1 MSDEI
6 EDMDAPNPKA
16 RGLGRGLNA
25 LFDDEEDFGADIEL
39 LEASG
44 ANVGGLQKVGVEE
57 VFPGQAQPRH
67 VFDEEP
73 LEQLA
78 QSIREHG
85 ILQPLVVRERAN
97 ELGSAG
103 RYEIIAGERR
113 WRAAQLAQL
122 HELPVVIVDMDDTKA
137 LEVALIEN
145 LQREDLNPIDE
156 ALGYQRLM
164 SEYGHT
170 QEKLAEALGKSR
182 SHIANMVRLLNLPPA
197 VQEMVADNGLSMGH
211 ARALI
216 TAKDAESLARRVVA
230 EGLSVR
236 ETEKLAAEVSVKPHK
251 RSKASSAGAAAG
263 KDADTLAL
271 EKDISDSLGMAVSID
286 SKNGKSGRVSI
297 DFKNLDQLDALLQ
310 RLASDQAASRLVG

>member
-1 MSDEI
+1 MSDEV
-6 EDMDAPNPKA
+6 EVFEVGEGLPNPKA

-25 LFDDEEDFGADIEL
+25 LFDDEEDFVAEDGVV
-39 LEASG
+39 LESG
-44 ANVGGLQKVGVEE
+44 QSVSGKTVLGVEE
-57 VFPGQAQPRH
+57 IYPGQAQPRH

-85 ILQPLVVRERAN
+85 VLQPLVVRLAGDE
-97 ELGSAG
+97 AG

-122 HELPVVIVDMDDTKA
+122 HEVPVVIVEMDDTQA

-156 ALGYQRLM
+156 AMGYQRLM
-164 SEYGHT
+164 DEYGHT
-170 QEKLAEALGKSR
+170 QEKLAKNVGKSR
-182 SHIANMVRLLNLPPA
+182 SHIANMVRLLNLPPL
-197 VQEMVADNGLSMGH
+197 VHEMLKQGELSMGH

-216 TAKDAESLARRVVA
+216 TAKNAEALAVRVFE

-236 ETEKLAAEVSVKPHK
+236 ETERLANEANDTPKKKVK
-251 RSKASSAGAAAG
+251 SSAKTG

-271 EKDISDSLGMAVSID
+271 ENDVSNSIGMKVSID
-286 SKNGKSGRVSI
+286 SKNGKAGRVTI

-310 RLASDQAASRLVG
+310 RLAADNAGARLAS